1 MKRIFGTLVLI
12 SFLGLLIVPQFASAA
27 KEPVAECTIKGT
39 INARIEGNST
49 LNCDGKTGTTK
60 TGEFECTFATNKDCA
75 MCCVVNTIYNITDLI
90 FIILVALS
98 GIMIMIGAFN
108 LLFAAGESEKI
119 NKGRNYIIYAAVG
132 LAVGFLAR
140 AIPALVVFVGG
151 F

>member
-12 SFLGLLIVPQFASAA
+12 SFLGILVAPLSASAVT
-27 KEPVAECTIKGT
+27 EPATGCSIKKSAGT
-39 INARIEGNST
+39 RLDDTNLKCPTTGKCEFSDST
-49 LNCDGKTGTTK
+49 Q
-60 TGEFECTFATNKDCA
+60 DCA
-75 MCCVVNTIYNITDLI
+75 MCCIVQTIYNVTDI
-90 FIILVALS
+90 FFVVLVALS
-98 GIMIMIGAFN
+98 GIMILIGAFN

-140 AIPALVVFVGG
+140 AIPALVVFIGG

>member
-1 MKRIFGTLVLI
+1 MKRIFGALVLI

-27 KEPVAECTIKGT
+27 IKEPLSQCEIKNS
-39 INARIEGNST
+39 IEARIEDNSK
-49 LNCDGKTGTTK
+49 LSCDSTCN
-60 TGEFECTFATNKDCA
+60 FETNEDCA
-75 MCCVVNTIYNITDLI
+75 MCCVVNTIYNVTDLV
-90 FIILVALS
+90 FVILVALS
-98 GIMIMIGAFN
+98 GIMILFGAFN

-140 AIPALVVFVGG
+140 AVPALVVYLGG